1 VVLSVQERLHARA
14 DGEHQC
20 PADRGD
26 HGGPAQAGIGAPL
39 TSASVQHLVT
49 VFELVQVMV
58 RAWPDGGCPICC
70 YVDCEVL
77 DVDDDLPDE
86 PHLGH
91 PTVTTA

>member
-1 VVLSVQERLHARA
+1 
-14 DGEHQC
+14 
-20 PADRGD
+20 
-26 HGGPAQAGIGAPL
+26 
-39 TSASVQHLVT
+39 VT